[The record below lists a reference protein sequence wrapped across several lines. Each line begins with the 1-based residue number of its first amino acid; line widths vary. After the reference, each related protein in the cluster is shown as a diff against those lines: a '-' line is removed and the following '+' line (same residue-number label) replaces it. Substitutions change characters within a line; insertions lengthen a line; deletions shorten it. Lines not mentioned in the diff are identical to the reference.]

1 MAPMGLWAWPH
12 WAYGHGPIGPM
23 GMAPWAYGHGPM
35 GLWAY
40 GMGYGLIARLMAYG
54 MA

>member
-1 MAPMGLWAWPH
+1 MAYRPIAWPL

-23 GMAPWAYGHGPM
+23 GMAPL